1 MTFDRFSPRIP
12 RYETSAP
19 PSGGDGL
26 IFTFLVWL
34 CKRPFGSRYP
44 AERREVELWMRRPTV
59 LARRWRALRAGR
71 AREVFFKRCLAGS
84 IPSLRNGPMANDAA
98 GNVIKAHPHKRRI
111 ARFDDWKE
119 IASIRGVRC
128 ELSTAARFWLAHAG
142 QEQTISPQLNYGG
155 RNHEKNAINHCLG
168 SSGVV
173 CVGTD
178 PTAAA
183 DEDARRAEAAAAN
196 HKHDHHR
203 HRY

>member
-19 PSGGDGL
+19 PSGGEGL

-34 CKRPFGSRYP
+34 CKRAFASRYP
-44 AERREVELWMRRPTV
+44 AERREVELCVRRPTG
-59 LARRWRALRAGR
+59 LARRRRAQRGGR
-71 AREVFFKRCLAGS
+71 VRGIFSKRCLAGS
-84 IPSLRNGPMANDAA
+84 IPSWRNGRVANDAA

-155 RNHEKNAINHCLG
+155 TNHEKNAIDHRLG

-183 DEDARRAEAAAAN
+183 DEDARRAEAEAAN
-196 HKHDHHR
+196 HNRDHHR
-203 HRY
+203 Y